1 VNYTIK
7 WLPEAE
13 VTYSLVLEYL
23 DQNWTSKE
31 ITKFIDRT
39 YEVISYLTINPKQF
53 IYSKNKDAYHVDVT
67 RQVSL
72 YYLIKSTEVELLIF
86 WDTRQ
91 DPNKLNL

>member
-39 YEVISYLTINPKQF
+39 YEVISYLTTNPKQF
-53 IYSKNKDAYHVDVT
+53 IYSKNKDAYRVDVT